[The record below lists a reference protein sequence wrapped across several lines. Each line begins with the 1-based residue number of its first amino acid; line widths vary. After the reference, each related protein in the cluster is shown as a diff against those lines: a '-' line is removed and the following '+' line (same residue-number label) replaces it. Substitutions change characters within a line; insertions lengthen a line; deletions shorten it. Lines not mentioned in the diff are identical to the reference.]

1 MVRLLTPDTESWL
14 TLDVCSAI
22 GLETRMLVQDIPHLV
37 SSAVVASQQTQSFTS
52 ETQLSIAEPPSPR
65 TAYTYLEPSPRR
77 PRKIDCTVRHCH
89 CSCHSVRRSSA
100 RFWAFEY
107 TAPTTFSGK
116 CSNPKCTAASYRWDL
131 QFALSRYGIPF
142 MVKAGVEFI
151 AGSGTY
157 SLRPALSTERV
168 VKYTS
173 DGFKALA
180 QFERGL
186 LTLPEVQEKFRDLSR
201 RDASLSRHIHPGG
214 RNYVQVRNW
223 TIPCVLIV

>member
-1 MVRLLTPDTESWL
+1 MPDTESWL

-22 GLETRMLVQDIPHLV
+22 GLETRKLVQDIPHIV
-37 SSAVVASQQTQSFTS
+37 SSVMIANEQTQSSTS

-65 TAYTYLEPSPRR
+65 TACAYLEPSPRR
-77 PRKIDCTVRHCH
+77 PRKTDCTVRHCH

-107 TAPTTFSGK
+107 TAPTTFSSK

-131 QFALSRYGIPF
+131 QFALSRYGIPL

-151 AGSGTY
+151 AGSGMY
-157 SLRPALSTERV
+157 LLRPALSTERV

-186 LTLPEVQEKFRDLSR
+186 LTLPEVQQRFRDLSR
-201 RDASLSRHIHPGG
+201 HDASLNRHIHPGG
-214 RNYVQVRNW
+214 RNYVQVRNA
-223 TIPCVLIV
+223 TFPCILIV